1 MLLHPPSAPLEL
13 GKAGKSSLVRFCLF
27 PGQIPS
33 GIRWSMVGAGRSE
46 ELFCGWRQPGMKHPG
61 AKGSSQGKVWKARLE
76 IWASRTFFHNL
87 PAGQCWDGSGCDPW
101 AGTPEDVPGMW
112 GGFSMERQPWSSPC
126 PGIQLGKASLEVSP
140 LLELSWE
147 RHPWLSPLLEFGVH
161 YSGSPRSLFRG
172 LSQAARLIP
181 STALLP
187 LPLSLPSFI
196 SSGNGAEH
204 PLGKAW
210 ELCLTRSASPAG
222 DGAGEAQRS
231 VWIRR

>member
-126 PGIQLGKASLEVSP
+126 PGIQLGKASLGSPHSWNLVFITLDLPAASFGVSP
-140 LLELSWE
+140 K
-147 RHPWLSPLLEFGVH
+147 
-161 YSGSPRSLFRG
+161 
-172 LSQAARLIP
+172 
-181 STALLP
+181 LP
-187 LPLSLPSFI
+187 
-196 SSGNGAEH
+196 G
-204 PLGKAW
+204 
-210 ELCLTRSASPAG
+210 
-222 DGAGEAQRS
+222 
-231 VWIRR
+231 